1 MFGPEVKA
9 QKSDYM
15 VMFRSQSAGQNNSIQ
30 IGNKSFESGGLFKYL
45 ETALKKKQDSIHE
58 EIKSSLKS
66 GNAC

>member
-1 MFGPEVKA
+1 VFGPEVKA

-45 ETALKKKQDSIHE
+45 ETALKKNKILFM
-58 EIKSSLKS
+58 KKLR
-66 GNAC
+66 AA